1 MKTLLKTTYHRKH
14 LFLCFFLSFFVLT
27 SGCTTVPNSSKN
39 WSRKVLKKL
48 SLREKI
54 AQMMIYR
61 MHLKYKDVTPEKW
74 DEITMLVGGDCIGGI
89 HLWSGD
95 GSSSIAIM
103 NEIQKRSKVPMIFD
117 ADIARGFGQ

>member
-1 MKTLLKTTYHRKH
+1 MKTLFITTYYTKR
-14 LFLCFFLSFFVLT
+14 LFLWVFLPAFIFIV
-27 SGCTTVPNSSKN
+27 GCSSVPRASKN
-39 WSRKVLKKL
+39 WPQKVLKTL

-74 DEITMLVGGDCIGGI
+74 KEITRLLDGDGIGGI

-103 NEIQKRSKVPMIFD
+103 NEIQKRSRIPIIFVL
-117 ADIARGFGQ
+117 ISC